1 MSGTKT
7 ITTAVHCDSPQ
18 CLATGNAERIF
29 LVSYEGGDD
38 AQMHSV
44 CCPYCHCEI
53 LIQLAGIRVWDVVPD
68 SLLAS

>member
-1 MSGTKT
+1 MSDTKT

-29 LVSYEGGDD
+29 LVSYEEGS
-38 AQMHSV
+38 AQLHTV

-53 LIQLAGIRVWDVVPD
+53 QIQLAGIKVSDVAPD